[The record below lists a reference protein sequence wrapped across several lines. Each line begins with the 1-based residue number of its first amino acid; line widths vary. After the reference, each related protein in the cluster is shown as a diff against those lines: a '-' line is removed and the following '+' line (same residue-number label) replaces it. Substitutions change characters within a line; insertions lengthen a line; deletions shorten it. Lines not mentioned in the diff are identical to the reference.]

1 MPSPCVFA
9 IVTLLKQNISGNL
22 DTDTDVSF
30 QTCFAWH
37 ALKRPLVVHIELVS
51 LSLPVVRNP
60 LQSRLLP
67 FWNAPVT
74 AALMKW
80 QNFSCDIIVC
90 QQMSFSGGGATTDN
104 GIQTG
109 IVRGRLLC
117 VECVWLAHQR
127 PGRKKIIQC
136 CIMLFWV
143 RFVIVQTCQVPL
155 GHDGDNKVPRDTYT
169 HSWCTSA
176 MMGVSHLAPIVIDF
190 GWAKWLTYK
199 SAKGTN
205 KLIRLFCFIPK
216 RCFLHQHSQ
225 SFEGCLNKRIKK
237 KNSFLDRVCAF
248 SGGLLHCADHQA

>member
-1 MPSPCVFA
+1 MPLPCVFA
-9 IVTLLKQNISGNL
+9 IVTLLKQNISGKL

-37 ALKRPLVVHIELVS
+37 ALKRPLIVHIELVS

-90 QQMSFSGGGATTDN
+90 QQISFRGGGAATDN
-104 GIQTG
+104 GIETG
-109 IVRGRLLC
+109 IVRGHLLC
-117 VECVWLAHQR
+117 VECVWLAHRR
-127 PGRKKIIQC
+127 PGKKIQC

-169 HSWCTSA
+169 YSWCTYA
-176 MMGVSHLAPIVIDF
+176 KMGVSHLAPIVIDF

-199 SAKGTN
+199 SAKGRTN
-205 KLIRLFCFIPK
+205 WSVCFVLFQNVAFYTNPP
-216 RCFLHQHSQ
+216 Q
-225 SFEGCLNKRIKK
+225 SFECCLNKRI
-237 KNSFLDRVCAF
+237 
-248 SGGLLHCADHQA
+248 